1 MHFDLEHRASKCGLQ
16 RLKEDKD
23 MAHPEFLHPAAALVL
38 LTFIVMFAM
47 LKERIAEFKE
57 RRIHPQSAP
66 SSSQLSAVLKN
77 TKGADNYKN
86 LFEMPVLFYVLC
98 VILMLTSKNLPPA
111 LLYMA
116 WGYVALRYWHSFVH
130 VGYNKVMTRF
140 KIFLGSCAVLLG
152 MWVLALL
159 VLLG

>member
-1 MHFDLEHRASKCGLQ
+1 MSHS
-16 RLKEDKD
+16 
-23 MAHPEFLHPAAALVL
+23 EFLYPVAAMVL

-86 LFEMPVLFYVLC
+86 LLEMPVLFYVLC
-98 VILMLTSKNLPPA
+98 VILTLTTKA
-111 LLYMA
+111 LSPILLGMA
-116 WGYVALRYWHSFVH
+116 WAYVALRSWHSFVH
-130 VGYNKVMTRF
+130 VSYNKVMTRF
-140 KIFLGSCAVLLG
+140 KIFLASA
-152 MWVLALL
+152 MALL
-159 VLLG
+159 LMWIVAIWQLI

>member
-1 MHFDLEHRASKCGLQ
+1 
-16 RLKEDKD
+16 
-23 MAHPEFLHPAAALVL
+23 MAHPEFLYPVVALVV
-38 LTFIVMFAM
+38 LTFIVMVAM

-86 LFEMPVLFYVLC
+86 LFEFPTLFYVLC
-98 VILMLTSKNLPPA
+98 VILMFATKA
-111 LLYMA
+111 LSPILLGLA
-116 WGYVALRYWHSFVH
+116 WLYVALRSWHSFVH

-140 KIFLGSCAVLLG
+140 KIFLASCVVLLL
-152 MWVLALL
+152 MWIIAIGQL
-159 VLLG
+159 V

>member
-1 MHFDLEHRASKCGLQ
+1 
-16 RLKEDKD
+16 
-23 MAHPEFLHPAAALVL
+23 MAHTEFLYPVAALVL
-38 LTFIVMFAM
+38 LTFIVMAAM

-66 SSSQLSAVLKN
+66 SSTQLSTVLKN

-86 LFEMPVLFYVLC
+86 LSEMPVLFYALC
-98 VILMLTSKNLPPA
+98 IILMLTSKNLPPA

-116 WGYVALRYWHSFVH
+116 WAYVALRYWHSFVH

-140 KIFLGSCAVLLG
+140 KIFLASCAVLLV
-152 MWVLALL
+152 MWVLAVFTLFT
-159 VLLG
+159 V

>member
-1 MHFDLEHRASKCGLQ
+1 
-16 RLKEDKD
+16 
-23 MAHPEFLHPAAALVL
+23 MAHAEFLYPVAAVVL
-38 LTFIVMFAM
+38 LTFIVMAAM

-66 SSSQLSAVLKN
+66 SSTQLSAVLKN
-77 TKGADNYKN
+77 TKAADNYKN
-86 LFEMPVLFYVLC
+86 LLEMPVLFYALC

-116 WGYVALRYWHSFVH
+116 WAYVALRYWHSFVH

-140 KIFLGSCAVLLG
+140 KIFLGSCAVLFVK
-152 MWVLALL
+152 WVLAVWTLIF
-159 VLLG
+159 

>member
-1 MHFDLEHRASKCGLQ
+1 
-16 RLKEDKD
+16 
-23 MAHPEFLHPAAALVL
+23 MAHTEFLYPVAALVL
-38 LTFIVMFAM
+38 LTFIVMVAM

-66 SSSQLSAVLKN
+66 SSTQLSAVLKN

-86 LFEMPVLFYVLC
+86 LSEMPVLFYALC
-98 VILMLTSKNLPPA
+98 IILMLTSKNLPPA

-116 WGYVALRYWHSFVH
+116 WAYVALRYWHSFVH

-140 KIFLGSCAVLLG
+140 KIFLGSCSVLFVMWVVAVL
-152 MWVLALL
+152 ML
-159 VLLG
+159 VV